1 MYGVIRTA
9 EYDEQNNQS
18 LLHFECIHIEQEMKN
33 QVLSYVYNT
42 MSQSDKEVYDALSLT
57 DADKS
62 TDENKDENEKT
73 QTESTENSDEN
84 QKKEDIVV
92 TNDINNDLEVNT
104 ELLKTDE
111 ENEKKEDPEFDLG
124 EELSIFDNNP
134 LDQI

>member
-1 MYGVIRTA
+1 
-9 EYDEQNNQS
+9 
-18 LLHFECIHIEQEMKN
+18 MKN

-73 QTESTENSDEN
+73 RTESTENSDEN

-111 ENEKKEDPEFDLG
+111 ENNPVCKAVFGVWAVEDIYAPWQFDEKG
-124 EELSIFDNNP
+124 
-134 LDQI
+134 

>member
-1 MYGVIRTA
+1 
-9 EYDEQNNQS
+9 
-18 LLHFECIHIEQEMKN
+18 MKN